1 MQRTVNYDL
10 CQYEGSDKTSYLIN
24 YNGDMLK
31 IDTAIKGAK
40 DAADNAQSKANTA
53 DGKAD
58 ANAASIS
65 TLDTQ
70 INGAGGV
77 AADVSSLQGSVNT
90 INSLIGSGEPTT
102 QDKTIIGAINE
113 LAGEIPQG
121 GTSAADV
128 SFDGAT
134 SGLTADD
141 VQEAI
146 DEVVAMIP
154 SVTNPDADDV
164 SYDNTDSGLTATNVQ
179 DAIDELALG
188 HVTFSSTERKV
199 GTFNGDDVF
208 EKTISANG
216 PFANNDVLD
225 ATLTDSYVKDILSM
239 SGGVVAN
246 GRNFSIPLFNPLI
259 NPEDV
264 FFVNTLDTGLCVTTS
279 GNTVWSRVVV
289 TVRYTKEST

>member
-113 LAGEIPQG
+113 LAAEIPQG

-128 SFDGAT
+128 SYDGTT

-154 SVTNPDADDV
+154 SIPAATTEVQRGT
-164 SYDNTDSGLTATNVQ
+164 LTAGQTSVALTFATQTIGANTLLDVYTDTFGVNPSNV
-179 DAIDELALG
+179 
-188 HVTFSSTERKV
+188 S
-199 GTFNGDDVF
+199 
-208 EKTISANG
+208 ISG
-216 PFANNDVLD
+216 QVV
-225 ATLTDSYVKDILSM
+225 TLTFVAEAADV
-239 SGGVVAN
+239 VVA
-246 GRNFSIPLFNPLI
+246 
-259 NPEDV
+259 
-264 FFVNTLDTGLCVTTS
+264 
-279 GNTVWSRVVV
+279 
-289 TVRYTKEST
+289 VRAQN

>member
-113 LAGEIPQG
+113 LAGEIPSG
-121 GTSAADV
+121 DIDAADV
-128 SFDGAT
+128 AYDNT
-134 SGLTADD
+134 QSGLTADD

-146 DEVVAMIP
+146 DEIVAAIP
-154 SVTNPDADDV
+154 SAAAVELQRGT
-164 SYDNTDSGLTATNVQ
+164 LTAGQTSVV
-179 DAIDELALG
+179 L
-188 HVTFSSTERKV
+188 TFASQ
-199 GTFNGDDVF
+199 
-208 EKTISANG
+208 
-216 PFANNDVLD
+216 
-225 ATLTDSYVKDILSM
+225 
-239 SGGVVAN
+239 
-246 GRNFSIPLFNPLI
+246 SIG
-259 NPEDV
+259 
-264 FFVNTLDTGLCVTTS
+264 VNTLVDVYVDGGLNYDSIATTS
-279 GNTVWSRVVV
+279 TTVTLTFEAQASDVPVAVRV
-289 TVRYTKEST
+289 TN

>member
-90 INSLIGSGEPTT
+90 INSLIGTGEPTT

-113 LAGEIPQG
+113 LAGEIPSG
-121 GTSAADV
+121 DVDAADV
-128 SFDGAT
+128 AYDNT
-134 SGLTADD
+134 QSGLTADD

-146 DEVVAMIP
+146 DEVVT
-154 SVTNPDADDV
+154 SV
-164 SYDNTDSGLTATNVQ
+164 SGLTTNQGNLANLATTEKSSLVG
-179 DAIDELALG
+179 AINELAQG
-188 HVTFSSTERKV
+188 GGATEYQ
-199 GTFNGDDVF
+199 DVDM
-208 EKTISANG
+208 TISNVNG
-216 PFANNDVLD
+216 LTTVSSLD
-225 ATLTDSYVKDILSM
+225 ITTEITTNAP
-239 SGGVVAN
+239 SGYEPYYALRVASQGQSTVAN
-246 GRNFSIPLFNPLI
+246 VSYANDSKWYVSFICAGAGTISLSIKM
-259 NPEDV
+259 
-264 FFVNTLDTGLCVTTS
+264 
-279 GNTVWSRVVV
+279 
-289 TVRYTKEST
+289 RYKKSA

>member
-90 INSLIGSGEPTT
+90 INSLIGTGEPTT

-128 SFDGAT
+128 T
-134 SGLTADD
+134 YNNTQSGLTADD
-141 VQEAI
+141 VQEAL
-146 DEVVAMIP
+146 DEIVASIPSAAAIEKQSGTLTAGQTSVALTFATQTIGAATLLDVYTDTFGVNPSNVSVAGQVVTLTFEAQASDIAVAVVA
-154 SVTNPDADDV
+154 
-164 SYDNTDSGLTATNVQ
+164 
-179 DAIDELALG
+179 
-188 HVTFSSTERKV
+188 
-199 GTFNGDDVF
+199 
-208 EKTISANG
+208 
-216 PFANNDVLD
+216 
-225 ATLTDSYVKDILSM
+225 
-239 SGGVVAN
+239 
-246 GRNFSIPLFNPLI
+246 RN
-259 NPEDV
+259 
-264 FFVNTLDTGLCVTTS
+264 
-279 GNTVWSRVVV
+279 
-289 TVRYTKEST
+289 

>member
-40 DAADNAQSKANTA
+40 DAADNAQSKANSA

-58 ANAASIS
+58 ANALSIS

-113 LAGEIPQG
+113 LADEMPSPV
-121 GTSAADV
+121 TSLAASAVTYDNT
-128 SFDGAT
+128 A

-146 DEVVAMIP
+146 DEIVAAIPSAAVEVQRGTLEAAQTSIALTFATQTIGANTLLDIYTDTFGVNPSNVSIAGQVVTLTFAAQASDVVVA
-154 SVTNPDADDV
+154 
-164 SYDNTDSGLTATNVQ
+164 
-179 DAIDELALG
+179 
-188 HVTFSSTERKV
+188 
-199 GTFNGDDVF
+199 
-208 EKTISANG
+208 
-216 PFANNDVLD
+216 
-225 ATLTDSYVKDILSM
+225 VK
-239 SGGVVAN
+239 AQN
-246 GRNFSIPLFNPLI
+246 
-259 NPEDV
+259 
-264 FFVNTLDTGLCVTTS
+264 
-279 GNTVWSRVVV
+279 
-289 TVRYTKEST
+289 

>member
-128 SFDGAT
+128 SYNNT
-134 SGLTADD
+134 QSGLTADD

-146 DEVVAMIP
+146 DEIVAAIPSAAAVEVQRGTLEAAQTSIALTFAAQTIGANTLLDVYTDTFGVNPSNVSIAGQVVTLTFEAQAADVVVA
-154 SVTNPDADDV
+154 
-164 SYDNTDSGLTATNVQ
+164 
-179 DAIDELALG
+179 
-188 HVTFSSTERKV
+188 
-199 GTFNGDDVF
+199 
-208 EKTISANG
+208 
-216 PFANNDVLD
+216 
-225 ATLTDSYVKDILSM
+225 VK
-239 SGGVVAN
+239 AQN
-246 GRNFSIPLFNPLI
+246 
-259 NPEDV
+259 
-264 FFVNTLDTGLCVTTS
+264 
-279 GNTVWSRVVV
+279 
-289 TVRYTKEST
+289 

>member
-58 ANAASIS
+58 ANALSIS

-77 AADVSSLQGSVNT
+77 AADLSSLQGSVNT
-90 INSLIGSGEPTT
+90 INSLIGTGEPTT

-121 GTSAADV
+121 GV
-128 SFDGAT
+128 
-134 SGLTADD
+134 
-141 VQEAI
+141 
-146 DEVVAMIP
+146 
-154 SVTNPDADDV
+154 DADDV
-164 SYDNTDSGLTATNVQ
+164 SYNNTSSGLTATNVQ
-179 DAIDELALG
+179 AAIDEVVAAIPSAAAVEVQRGTLEAAQTSLAL
-188 HVTFSSTERKV
+188 TFAAQTIGANTLLDV
-199 GTFNGDDVF
+199 YTDTFGVNPSNVSVSGQV
-208 EKTISANG
+208 
-216 PFANNDVLD
+216 V
-225 ATLTDSYVKDILSM
+225 TLTFEAQAADV
-239 SGGVVAN
+239 VVAVKAQN
-246 GRNFSIPLFNPLI
+246 
-259 NPEDV
+259 
-264 FFVNTLDTGLCVTTS
+264 
-279 GNTVWSRVVV
+279 
-289 TVRYTKEST
+289 